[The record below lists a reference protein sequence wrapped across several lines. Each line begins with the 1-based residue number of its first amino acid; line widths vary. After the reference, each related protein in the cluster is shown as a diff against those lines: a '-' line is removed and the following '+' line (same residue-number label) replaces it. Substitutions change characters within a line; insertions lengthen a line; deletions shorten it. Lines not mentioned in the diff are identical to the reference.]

1 MFKHFRLETDSNN
14 FKVSKMPF
22 LKKKKPYFEEELV
35 KNRNEPK
42 RLWKA
47 LKSLDLSLDKVRK
60 SKISV
65 KKDGTIQFEAM
76 KNVNTFKR
84 LYSELVRGLQGKLP
98 KAPSNL
104 LARQTKITMARLH
117 ATFLMTLNNQMF
129 AKRLLKRFF
138 LA

>member
-1 MFKHFRLETDSNN
+1 MSAIQRWDKLYKMFKRFRLETDSNN
-14 FKVSKMPF
+14 FKVSKMHF
-22 LKKKKPYFEEELV
+22 LKKKKPYFDEELA

-42 RLWKA
+42 KLWKA

-60 SKISV
+60 TKISV

-76 KNVNTFKR
+76 KNANTFKR

-104 LARQTKITMARLH
+104 TSQTTKKCYGKTSCNVSND
-117 ATFLMTLNNQMF
+117 FE
-129 AKRLLKRFF
+129 
-138 LA
+138 

>member
-1 MFKHFRLETDSNN
+1 MSAIQRWDKLYKMFKRFRLETDSNN
-14 FKVSKMPF
+14 FKVSKMHF
-22 LKKKKPYFEEELV
+22 LKKKKPYFEEKLA

-42 RLWKA
+42 KLWKA

-60 SKISV
+60 TKISV

-76 KNVNTFKR
+76 KNANTFKR

-104 LARQTKITMARLH
+104 TSQATKKYYGKTSCNVSND
-117 ATFLMTLNNQMF
+117 FE
-129 AKRLLKRFF
+129 
-138 LA
+138 